1 MAVNS
6 FTRTKVVK
14 LHSSPT
20 VIFMKLINILMRKG
34 LKVRMI
40 NLILTSFMFIKKF
53 TKKSPLV
60 VLISVLKSINI
71 CVELKSIR
79 RGATQLLVPTPV
91 SGSRQNLFAIK
102 NLLVNAKNRTEN
114 ISLSEKLANEI
125 FETYSKK
132 SKTYKQTLD
141 FYKLVKEHKDNFKLC
156 KLIRYKSL

>member
-1 MAVNS
+1 MKLRKL
-6 FTRTKVVK
+6 TRIKVIK
-14 LHSSPT
+14 KHSNPT

-40 NLILTSFMFIKKF
+40 NLILTSFMYIKKL

-60 VLISVLKSINI
+60 VLIKVLKSISL

-79 RGATQLLVPTPV
+79 RGSTQFLIPTPV

-102 NLLVNAKNRTEN
+102 NLLANAKSRSEST
-114 ISLSEKLANEI
+114 SLAEKLANEI
-125 FETYSKK
+125 FETYSRS

-141 FYKLVKEHKDNFKLC
+141 FYKLIKEHKDNYKLC
-156 KLIRYKSL
+156 KVIKYKSV

>member
-1 MAVNS
+1 MKLRKL
-6 FTRTKVVK
+6 TRIKVIK
-14 LHSSPT
+14 KHSNPT

-40 NLILTSFMFIKKF
+40 NLILTSFMYIKKL

-60 VLISVLKSINI
+60 VLIKVLKSISL

-79 RGATQLLVPTPV
+79 RGSTQFLIPTPV

-102 NLLVNAKNRTEN
+102 NLLANAKSRSEST
-114 ISLSEKLANEI
+114 SLAEKLANEI
-125 FETYSKK
+125 FETYSRS

-141 FYKLVKEHKDNFKLC
+141 FYKLIKEHKDNYKLC
-156 KLIRYKSL
+156 KLIKYKSV

>member
-1 MAVNS
+1 MKLTH
-6 FTRTKVVK
+6 FTRTKIVK

-40 NLILTSFMFIKKF
+40 NLILTSFMYIKKL
-53 TKKSPLV
+53 TQKSPL
-60 VLISVLKSINI
+60 IIIINVLKSISM

-79 RGATQLLVPTPV
+79 RGSTQFLVPTPI

-102 NLLVNAKNRTEN
+102 NLILNSKSRTDN
-114 ISLSEKLANEI
+114 LLLSQKLANEI
-125 FETYSKK
+125 VETYYKK

-141 FYKLVKEHKDNFKLC
+141 FYKLVKEHKDNYKLC
-156 KLIRYKSL
+156 KLIRYKAI